1 MFAFDCL
8 LFLLLLPNYILFIF
22 VIGVTVF
29 SSFFQF
35 SLFNHLW
42 ARIKSKWWYTEY
54 GKVGTELR
62 WMRHTWHTKYL
73 SFSVWNLLYIF
84 WPWGMFFFFCF
95 NFSFLSVWEVCT
107 GFWSSGPF
115 RFTVTLRTVFSL
127 LLLFVALL

>member
-62 WMRHTWHTKYL
+62 WMRHT
-73 SFSVWNLLYIF
+73 
-84 WPWGMFFFFCF
+84 
-95 NFSFLSVWEVCT
+95 
-107 GFWSSGPF
+107 
-115 RFTVTLRTVFSL
+115 
-127 LLLFVALL
+127 